1 MNLDNYQCYFM
12 SRRLNRANFR
22 KLVKS
27 AEIWNLIIPPE
38 LHVFG
43 DFSG

>member
-1 MNLDNYQCYFM
+1 M
-12 SRRLNRANFR
+12 SSRLNSANSR
-22 KLVKS
+22 KFVTN
-27 AEIWNLIIPPE
+27 AEIWNFIIPPE